1 MTESRGTMTTQPQEN
16 NQPEKMRRRRGAP
29 KGTRSR
35 LTHGL
40 KSMKNALIRSKQ
52 VRLDMRFRLG
62 KALVRWRLELVQDLG
77 GEEQISTQQTAL
89 IELAVRSKL
98 MLDTIDN
105 WILSQPSLVNK
116 SKKML
121 LPVVVQRQQLA
132 DGLARYLKDLGLERR
147 HKVETWQ
154 EITAKDD
161 DTPANGN
168 GVDAPPCT
176 LRMSPGKG

>member
-1 MTESRGTMTTQPQEN
+1 MTTLPQEGN
-16 NQPEKMRRRRGAP
+16 GQANGAKRRGAP

-62 KALVRWRLELVQDLG
+62 RALVRWRLDLVQDLG
-77 GEEQISTQQTAL
+77 GEDQISTQQAAL

-105 WILSQPSLVNK
+105 WILSQDSLVNK
-116 SKKML
+116 SKKTL
-121 LPVVVQRQQLA
+121 LPVITQRQQLA
-132 DGLARYLKDLGLERR
+132 DGLARYLKDLGLQRR
-147 HKVETWQ
+147 AKTLSLT
-154 EITAKDD
+154 EILEDD
-161 DTPANGN
+161 GDTPANGN
-168 GVDAPPCT
+168 GTDE
-176 LRMSPGKG
+176 KGTEQQ

>member
-1 MTESRGTMTTQPQEN
+1 MGHVTMTTPLQDCSQ
-16 NQPEKMRRRRGAP
+16 QQATGIRRRGAP

-62 KALVRWRLELVQDLG
+62 KALVRWRLDLVQDLG
-77 GEEQISTQQTAL
+77 GEDQISTQQAAL

-105 WILSQPSLVNK
+105 WILSQDSLVNK
-116 SKKML
+116 SKKTL

-132 DGLARYLKDLGLERR
+132 DGLARYLKDLGLQRR
-147 HKVETWQ
+147 AKTLTLN
-154 EITAKDD
+154 EILAKDD
-161 DTPANGN
+161 DTSANGN
-168 GVDAPPCT
+168 GAQNGN
-176 LRMSPGKG
+176 RQ